1 MEPLQC
7 SETLLNISSET
18 NGIET
23 DVLSM
28 LAGIEAKLFGASETK
43 ADSTSISGVG
53 NAPQEPMLERSLLS
67 ARTKAN
73 RISSIVSSILN
84 RI

>member
-1 MEPLQC
+1 
-7 SETLLNISSET
+7 
-18 NGIET
+18 
-23 DVLSM
+23 M
-28 LAGIEAKLFGASETK
+28 LEGIEAKLFGPRNSEKALETAS
-43 ADSTSISGVG
+43 SLSWI
-53 NAPQEPMLERSLLS
+53 APSDPMLERSLLS